1 MKIRHNEIEIDKVD
15 PFSNCKLE
23 RKQYAFVLTD
33 IVKSFNDGFV
43 LAIDNQWGTGK
54 TTFVKMWKQYLD
66 NNDYKTLYFNAWEN
80 DFEQDILVT
89 LISELKEL
97 KTSKNEESF
106 KKVVNKAVPLAKSL
120 ALGLLKTQVEKH
132 VGNDFLKELIN
143 QTSSTLTEGLQEQIE
158 KYTNR
163 KKSIVEFKE
172 SLKKFVSLTTDG
184 KPVIFIIDELDRC
197 RPNYSVELLEQLKHL
212 FSVPGIVFV
221 LSIDKF
227 QLGNSV
233 RGVYGSDLIDSDE
246 YLRRFIDIEYSI
258 PEPNTKLFCNYLFS
272 YFEFDEFFSH
282 QERLRH
288 HELQYDKSYFI
299 DFATSLFSY
308 GKLPLRVQEKI
319 LAQARLSLK
328 QFGPNIYLFPT
339 LFVLLIYLKIK
350 HKKVYDSIKNAEYSL
365 QSLIDNV
372 ESVLPENINKDDLRM
387 FLYTEARL
395 LQTYNND
402 KEYHLREQLI
412 IKGDE
417 NTADRLA
424 IKSKIDASE
433 NNEKLLGI
441 IDSFNKNYSNM
452 NDVGIK
458 HLIKKIELTEMI
470 KMN

>member
-1 MKIRHNEIEIDKVD
+1 MRIRHNEIEIDKVE
-15 PFSNCKLE
+15 PFLNCKLE

-54 TTFVKMWKQYLD
+54 TTFVKMWKQHLD

-106 KKVVNKAVPLAKSL
+106 KKVVSKAVPLAKKL

-132 VGNDFLKELIN
+132 VGNDFVKELIN
-143 QTSSTLTEGLQEQIE
+143 QTSSTLTDGLQEQIE

-227 QLGNSV
+227 QLGNAV
-233 RGVYGSDLIDSDE
+233 RGVYGSDLIDADE

-258 PEPNTKLFCNYLFS
+258 PEPDTKLFCNYLYS

-282 QERLRH
+282 QERIRYH
-288 HELQYDKSYFI
+288 DLQYDKSNFI
-299 DFATSLFSY
+299 DFATSLFKY

-319 LAQARLSLK
+319 LAQARLSLN
-328 QFGPNIYLFPT
+328 QFGPSSYLIPS

-372 ESVLPENINKDDLRM
+372 EYVLPQNINKDDLRM
-387 FLYTEARL
+387 FIYTEARF
-395 LQTYNND
+395 LQAYNND

-417 NTADRLA
+417 NTADSLA
-424 IKSKIDASE
+424 IKSKIDGSE

-441 IDSFNKNYSNM
+441 IESFNKNYSNI

-458 HLIKKIELTEMI
+458 NLIKKIELTEMI